1 MSLPILTL
9 GEHISSFKVPWRSV
23 RLSRLEFAAPHL
35 RHRAITLPLD
45 PPIVHVKP
53 TPHALLRRP
62 RRATNRT
69 DKMCQMTRR
78 NERRLP
84 PVDPS
89 LEINSK
95 EKHMSNPN
103 QGNQN
108 QQQQG
113 GQQDQGGQQGGQ
125 NKPGQG
131 GQQQGGQNKPGQ
143 QGGQQR

>member
-1 MSLPILTL
+1 M
-9 GEHISSFKVPWRSV
+9 
-23 RLSRLEFAAPHL
+23 
-35 RHRAITLPLD
+35 
-45 PPIVHVKP
+45 
-53 TPHALLRRP
+53 
-62 RRATNRT
+62 

-78 NERRLP
+78 NEERLP

-95 EKHMSNPN
+95 EKSMSNPN

-113 GQQDQGGQQGGQ
+113 SQQDQGKLTRWPSF
-125 NKPGQG
+125 KPGQG